1 MGEMGRR
8 QCGIS
13 GAAAEAAMI
22 DIRAAARALGGDVIG
37 RDAVAVPGPGHSA
50 RDRSLTVK
58 FDPRAPDG
66 FLVYSHCDD
75 DWRDCRDHVR
85 ARLGLPPWQPGDGQD
100 RRVPP
105 SQVKEFDRAA
115 INAEGER
122 REHTAND
129 VLRIK
134 RACAVWDAGV
144 DPRGTLAE
152 AYLWS
157 RALILDDAIA
167 GVVLRYHPACP
178 WRDEDTGATIYLP
191 ALIAA
196 FTSIDDGA
204 LTAIHRVRL
213 DQPQRWPKTERRM
226 LGIVH
231 RSAVKLNS
239 ATDTLHVGEGI
250 ETCLAARQLGHAPA
264 WALGSVGAI
273 AKFALIDGV
282 DRLAILGETGTASAI
297 AIQLCGQRWHRA
309 GRKVQIIMPDIGS
322 DLNDQVMAAAAR

>member
-1 MGEMGRR
+1 V
-8 QCGIS
+8 INL
-13 GAAAEAAMI
+13 
-22 DIRAAARALGGDVIG
+22 RAAARALGGDVIG

-75 DWRDCRDHVR
+75 GWRDCRDHVR

-167 GVVLRYHPACP
+167 GAVLRYHPACP

-191 ALIAA
+191 ALITA
-196 FTSIDDGA
+196 FTSIDDGE

-226 LGIVH
+226 LGVVH
-231 RSAVKLNS
+231 RAAVKLDPVG
-239 ATDTLHVGEGI
+239 DTLAIGEGV
-250 ETCLAARQLGHAPA
+250 ETCLAARQLGFKPA
-264 WALGSVGAI
+264 WALGSVGSI
-273 AKFALIDGV
+273 SFFPLVEGV
-282 DRLAILGETGTASAI
+282 KRLRILGESGDASAG
-297 AIQLCGQRWHRA
+297 AIQFCGQRWHAA
-309 GRKVQIIMPDIGS
+309 GRKVQVVMPDTGS
-322 DLNDQVMAAAAR
+322 DLNDELMAATP

>member
-1 MGEMGRR
+1 
-8 QCGIS
+8 
-13 GAAAEAAMI
+13 MI
-22 DIRAAARALGGDVIG
+22 DLRAAARALGGDVIG

-85 ARLGLPPWQPGDGQD
+85 ARLGLPAWQPGDGQD

-167 GVVLRYHPACP
+167 GAVLRYHPACP

-191 ALIAA
+191 ALITA
-196 FTSIDDGA
+196 FTSIDDGE

-226 LGIVH
+226 LGVVH
-231 RSAVKLNS
+231 RAAVKLDPVG
-239 ATDTLHVGEGI
+239 DTLAIGEGV
-250 ETCLAARQLGHAPA
+250 ETCLAARQLGFKPA
-264 WALGSVGAI
+264 WALGSVGSI
-273 AKFALIDGV
+273 SFFPLVEGV
-282 DRLAILGETGTASAI
+282 KRLRILGESGDASAG
-297 AIQLCGQRWHRA
+297 AIQFCGQRWHAA
-309 GRKVQIIMPDIGS
+309 GRKVQVVMPDTGS
-322 DLNDQVMAAAAR
+322 DLNDELMAATP

>member
-1 MGEMGRR
+1 
-8 QCGIS
+8 
-13 GAAAEAAMI
+13 MI
-22 DIRAAARALGGDVIG
+22 DIRAIALALGGSVIG
-37 RDAVAVPGPGHSA
+37 RDTIAAPGPGHSP
-50 RDRSLTVK
+50 RDRSLTIKLVAS
-58 FDPRAPDG
+58 APDG
-66 FLVYSHCDD
+66 LVVFSHAND
-75 DWRDCRDHVR
+75 DWQTCKDYVR
-85 ARLGLPPWQPGDGQD
+85 ERLGLPPWQPGDGLGP
-100 RRVPP
+100 RVAS

-167 GVVLRYHPACP
+167 GAVLRYHPACP

-191 ALIAA
+191 ALITA
-196 FTSIDDGA
+196 FTSIDDGE

-226 LGIVH
+226 LGVVH
-231 RSAVKLNS
+231 RAAVKLDPVG
-239 ATDTLHVGEGI
+239 DTLAIGEGV
-250 ETCLAARQLGHAPA
+250 ETCLAARQLGFKPA
-264 WALGSVGAI
+264 WALGSVGSI
-273 AKFALIDGV
+273 SFFPLVEGV
-282 DRLAILGETGTASAI
+282 KRLRILGESGDASAG
-297 AIQLCGQRWHRA
+297 AIQFCGQRWHAA
-309 GRKVQIIMPDIGS
+309 GRKVQVVMPDTGS
-322 DLNDQVMAAAAR
+322 DLNDELMAATP

>member
-1 MGEMGRR
+1 V
-8 QCGIS
+8 
-13 GAAAEAAMI
+13 I
-22 DIRAAARALGGDVIG
+22 DLRAVARALGGDVIG
-37 RDAVAVPGPGHSA
+37 RDAVAAPGPGHSPK
-50 RDRSLTVK
+50 DRSLTVRLLAG
-58 FDPRAPDG
+58 DD
-66 FLVYSHCDD
+66 FLVYSHASD
-75 DWRDCRDHVR
+75 DWQTCKDYVR
-85 ARLGLPPWQPGDGQD
+85 QRLGLPAWQPGDGQN

-167 GVVLRYHPACP
+167 GAVLRYHPACP

-204 LTAIHRVRL
+204 VTGIQRIALTPEGRKL
-213 DQPQRWPKTERRM
+213 GRRM
-226 LGIVH
+226 LGVVY
-231 RSAVKLNS
+231 RAAVKLDPVG
-239 ATDTLHVGEGI
+239 DTLHVGEGV
-250 ETCLAARQLGHAPA
+250 ETCLAGRILGHAPT
-264 WALGSVGAI
+264 WALGSVGMI
-273 AKFALIDGV
+273 AQFPLIDGV
-282 DRLAILGETGTASAI
+282 ARLRILGENDAASAS
-297 AIQLCGQRWHRA
+297 ASKLCGNRWHAA
-309 GRKVQIIMPDIGS
+309 GRKVQIVTPDPGCG
-322 DLNDQVMAAAAR
+322 DLNDELVAKTPLP

>member
-1 MGEMGRR
+1 
-8 QCGIS
+8 
-13 GAAAEAAMI
+13 MI
-22 DIRAAARALGGDVIG
+22 DLRAAARALCGDVIG

-75 DWRDCRDHVR
+75 GWRDCRDHVR

-115 INAEGER
+115 INAEGKR

-167 GVVLRYHPACP
+167 GAVLRYHPACP

-191 ALIAA
+191 AFITA
-196 FTSIDDGA
+196 FTSIDDGE

-226 LGIVH
+226 LGVVH
-231 RSAVKLNS
+231 RAAVKLDPVG
-239 ATDTLHVGEGI
+239 DTLAIGEGV
-250 ETCLAARQLGHAPA
+250 ETCLAARQLGFKPA
-264 WALGSVGAI
+264 WALGSVGSI
-273 AKFALIDGV
+273 SFFPLVEGV
-282 DRLAILGETGTASAI
+282 KRLRILGESGDASAG
-297 AIQLCGQRWHRA
+297 AIQFCGQRWHAA
-309 GRKVQIIMPDIGS
+309 GRKVQVVMPDTGS
-322 DLNDQVMAAAAR
+322 DLNDELMAATP

>member
-1 MGEMGRR
+1 V
-8 QCGIS
+8 
-13 GAAAEAAMI
+13 I
-22 DIRAAARALGGDVIG
+22 DLRAAARALGGDVIG

-58 FDPRAPDG
+58 FDPRAPEG

-105 SQVKEFDRAA
+105 SQVKEFDRTA

-152 AYLWS
+152 VYLWS

-167 GVVLRYHPACP
+167 GAVLRYHPACP

-204 LTAIHRVRL
+204 VTGIQRIALTPEGRKL
-213 DQPQRWPKTERRM
+213 GRRM
-226 LGIVH
+226 LGVVY
-231 RSAVKLNS
+231 RAAVKLDPVG
-239 ATDTLHVGEGI
+239 DTLHVGEGV
-250 ETCLAARQLGHAPA
+250 ETCLAARILGHAPT
-264 WALGSVGAI
+264 WALGSVGMI
-273 AKFALIDGV
+273 AQFPLVDGV
-282 DRLAILGETGTASAI
+282 ACLRILGENDSASAS
-297 AIQLCGQRWHRA
+297 ASKLCSNRWQAA
-309 GRKVQIIMPDIGS
+309 GRKVQIVTPDAGCG
-322 DLNDQVMAAAAR
+322 DLNDELVAKTLPP

>member
-1 MGEMGRR
+1 V
-8 QCGIS
+8 
-13 GAAAEAAMI
+13 I
-22 DIRAAARALGGDVIG
+22 DIRAAARALGGDVTG
-37 RDAVAVPGPGHSA
+37 RDAVAAPGPGHSPK
-50 RDRSLTVK
+50 DRSLTVRLLAG
-58 FDPRAPDG
+58 DD
-66 FLVYSHCDD
+66 FLVYSHASD
-75 DWRDCRDHVR
+75 DWQTCKDYVR
-85 ARLGLPPWQPGDGQD
+85 QRLGLPAWQPGDGQD

-167 GVVLRYHPACP
+167 GAVLRYHPACP

-204 LTAIHRVRL
+204 VTGIQRIALTPEGRKL
-213 DQPQRWPKTERRM
+213 GRRM

-231 RSAVKLNS
+231 RAAVKLDQ
-239 ATDTLHVGEGI
+239 AGDTLHVGEGI
-250 ETCLAARQLGHAPA
+250 ETMMAARQLGLAPA
-264 WALGSVGAI
+264 WALGSAGMVAHFPITDTRHLRICGERDEASERAVELCTRRWQAAGRQVQVVLPTVG
-273 AKFALIDGV
+273 KDLNDELQHG
-282 DRLAILGETGTASAI
+282 DHQS
-297 AIQLCGQRWHRA
+297 RA
-309 GRKVQIIMPDIGS
+309 GR
-322 DLNDQVMAAAAR
+322 

>member
-1 MGEMGRR
+1 
-8 QCGIS
+8 
-13 GAAAEAAMI
+13 MI
-22 DIRAAARALGGDVIG
+22 DIRAIARALGGSVIG
-37 RDAVAVPGPGHSA
+37 RDTIAAPGPGHSP
-50 RDRSLTVK
+50 RDRSLTIKLVAS
-58 FDPRAPDG
+58 APDG
-66 FLVYSHCDD
+66 LVVFSHAND
-75 DWRDCRDHVR
+75 DWQTCKDYVR
-85 ARLGLPPWQPGDGQD
+85 ERLGLPPWQPGDGLGP
-100 RRVPP
+100 RVAS

-167 GVVLRYHPACP
+167 GAVLRYHPACP

-196 FTSIDDGA
+196 FTSIDNGAVTGIQRIA
-204 LTAIHRVRL
+204 LTPEGRKL
-213 DQPQRWPKTERRM
+213 GRRM

-231 RSAVKLNS
+231 RAAVKLDQ
-239 ATDTLHVGEGI
+239 AGDTLHVGEGI
-250 ETCLAARQLGHAPA
+250 ETMMAARQLGLAPA
-264 WALGSVGAI
+264 WALGSAGMVAHFPI
-273 AKFALIDGV
+273 TNT
-282 DRLAILGETGTASAI
+282 RHLGICGERDEASAS
-297 AIQLCGQRWHRA
+297 AVELCTRRWQAAGRQVQVVIPTVGKDLNDELQHGNHQSRA
-309 GRKVQIIMPDIGS
+309 GR
-322 DLNDQVMAAAAR
+322 